1 MASKKVGVLIKEAR
15 TAAGLTQEK
24 LAQKVDNCTA
34 SDISKAERG
43 EKELTSTQLRQIAKA
58 TGVTQSSL
66 LNAPKGGTGSGKTS
80 SSSSSSTSS
89 TSGKKKTSSS
99 SSSASKKTMTVTAT
113 EKKLVE
119 LYREAD
125 SDTKKSVMNLLKG
138 VENESSAILS
148 NFLSEAIN
156 LFTSKK
162 ELPSKEILL
171 K

>member
-1 MASKKVGVLIKEAR
+1 MLIKEAR

-138 VENESSAILS
+138 VEDESSAILS

>member
-80 SSSSSSTSS
+80 SSSSSTSS

-138 VENESSAILS
+138 VEDESSAILS